1 LVQGESVT
9 RVRARNVVLAAGWA
23 ALAACSSDAT
33 GPNTASIESV
43 TITPATATVAV
54 GANFALNAEVRD
66 AAGNVIPDLRIAW
79 ASEDPSIAEV
89 STSGVVTGRTI
100 GTVLIAASA
109 RGRDAFASV
118 TVNPTPIG
126 TIRVSAEHR
135 SMLVG
140 ESVQL
145 TAQALDSRGNVLSGR
160 PITWSTSDASIASVT
175 ESGLVTAIAPGGTII
190 TARAEGNSA
199 VASITVA
206 QVPVASVRV
215 QPVDVDLVVGQTT
228 ELSAQLL
235 DASGGQITGRP
246 ITWSTN
252 RPGVATVTSDGLVT
266 AIASGNATIT
276 ATREGRSA
284 TTNVDVSPRPASAVI
299 VSPSTV
305 SIFRNQTV
313 QLSALVTDDRG
324 LVLSG
329 RPVSFSSD
337 NAQVATVSSAG
348 LVTTIAAGAATITAT
363 SEGATG
369 SATITVLPDPVAFVE
384 VSPSPTSVIVGRT
397 VQLTAAPRNATGQQL
412 AGRNVSW
419 TSGSPALATVS
430 SSGLVTGIAP
440 GNAVIVATVDGRQG
454 SAQVNVRPVPVAS
467 VTVSPSTAS
476 TTVGQNVTLSASTL
490 DASGGI
496 LTGRVVGWTS
506 SDNTVAT
513 VSGNGVVTGAGSGTV
528 TITAISEGQSGIATV
543 TVGQVPVASVVVTP
557 AQAGLTVGQTQQLSA
572 QPNDDSGQPL
582 AGRPVT
588 WSTSSAS
595 VATVSAT
602 GTVTGV
608 AAGTATITATSEG
621 QSGTATVTVTNPG
634 PGPIASISVSPSSG
648 TLNVGQSATLTATA
662 RDAGGTI
669 VPASITW
676 SSSSSSVATVSSG
689 GVVTGVA
696 AGTATITASSGTV
709 TGTATITVQ
718 LAPVARIVITP
729 PNPEVEE
736 DETIQLTATL
746 YDAQNNVLTGR
757 SVTWSSSNTSLAT
770 VSSTGLVRGRREG
783 TVTITATSEGVSGST
798 KVEID
803 DD

>member
-1 LVQGESVT
+1 MT

-430 SSGLVTGIAP
+430 SSGLVRGIAP